1 MEGVGVLLAEAV
13 GGGEREGRA
22 LGVGGGVGAGE
33 AEGRALALA
42 LAERLAVR
50 VRVCEALAVGVGA
63 SVVVR
68 LPEARGEGVRCG
80 EPLGD
85 SVAEAVEEE
94 EGEPPRDAVGAGG
107 AL

>member
-1 MEGVGVLLAEAV
+1 MEGVGVLVAEAV
-13 GGGEREGRA
+13 GGGVREARAEGEGGALPAGVALAAAEREAQAVA
-22 LGVGGGVGAGE
+22 LGVRE
-33 AEGRALALA
+33 
-42 LAERLAVR
+42 
-50 VRVCEALAVGVGA
+50 RVCEALAVGVGA